1 MTDLHYRPT
10 PNGQKIAIDLEETR
24 IPYKIVGVSLGNNDQ
39 FGTGFFKIS
48 PNNKIPAIVDY
59 DPQDGGRREPR
70 TLHQNRCSSG
80 ATIRSGWWPRNIR
93 RKLSSMALIDT
104 PL

>member
-39 FGTGFFKIS
+39 FGTGFR
-48 PNNKIPAIVDY
+48 IVS
-59 DPQDGGRREPR
+59 GGPPV
-70 TLHQNRCSSG
+70 S
-80 ATIRSGWWPRNIR
+80 
-93 RKLSSMALIDT
+93 
-104 PL
+104 